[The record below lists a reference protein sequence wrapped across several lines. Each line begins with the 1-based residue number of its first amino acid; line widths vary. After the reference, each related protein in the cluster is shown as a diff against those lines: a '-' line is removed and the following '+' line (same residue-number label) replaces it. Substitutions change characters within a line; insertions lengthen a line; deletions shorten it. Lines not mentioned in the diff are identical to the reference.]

1 MRATVF
7 NFLFHIRPKVPV
19 CLAPRHG
26 IPLPLIAPDAALT
39 TKALAF
45 NDSRRLLDRPAD
57 IVLLPLLAPFVAQVA
72 RLYCSSDFRLSSP
85 MRKRVNRIGQIHP
98 RSVAAIS

>member
-7 NFLFHIRPKVPV
+7 DFPFHIRPEVLV
-19 CLAPRHG
+19 CLAPRDG

-39 TKALAF
+39 TKALASD
-45 NDSRRLLDRPAD
+45 DSCRLLDRPAD

-72 RLYCSSDFRLSSP
+72 R
-85 MRKRVNRIGQIHP
+85 M
-98 RSVAAIS
+98 